1 MCFSA
6 TGSFATA
13 GVLTAIGAVS
23 LSRASSKPLRKF
35 AVVPLF
41 FAAQQAA
48 EGIVWLTMGDSS
60 HATLHRLAVNAFL
73 AFALV
78 VWPSWLPWSLGA
90 LERNAARRRILK
102 VLSWWGAIVSL
113 GAGAMLVLRPATAGI
128 VGHSISYDYAQSH
141 VIYVIGYGIPTVVPF
156 FVSRVSLVRTIG
168 VMLVV
173 SLATTIVTQR
183 EALTSVWCFFG
194 AILSGLILASVTREQ
209 RLGRELPRNL

>member
-128 VGHSISYDYAQSH
+128 MGHSISYDYAQSH
-141 VIYVIGYGIPTVVPF
+141 VIYVIGYPIAKLIL
-156 FVSRVSLVRTIG
+156 SRQDWYVKAAKDMKSKGSTTIG
-168 VMLVV
+168 GFVV
-173 SLATTIVTQR
+173 S
-183 EALTSVWCFFG
+183 SGGSSSGGYSSSSGGGFSGGGGSSGGGG
-194 AILSGLILASVTREQ
+194 ASGSW
-209 RLGRELPRNL
+209 